1 MKTLIRAQDE
11 MFRLAADK
19 VCSLLREKPDAAL
32 TLAAGRTMFPLW
44 DLLCEAA
51 AGGEADFSAARFFQ
65 TAEFLGVPEKKSLR
79 RLTEE
84 RLLRK
89 IGVPE
94 ENCFWL
100 TEENA
105 GRCDEAIRR
114 CGGLDLAV
122 LGLGVNARI
131 GYNEPGT
138 QFSTGCRVQKLTG
151 KTKQQLAWLFPDAA
165 SVPEKAVT
173 MGIRTLTQAKEILVL
188 AVGEEKAKAVF
199 DMLYARDDSVIPAA
213 FLQIPANVT
222 VYADPA
228 AGSRL

>member
-11 MFRLAADK
+11 LFRLAADK

-44 DLLCEAA
+44 ELLCEAA

-65 TAEFLGVPEKKSLR
+65 TAEFLGVPEEKSLR

-89 IGVPE
+89 IGIPE

-105 GRCDEAIRR
+105 GRCDEAIRLG
-114 CGGLDLAV
+114 GGLDLAV
-122 LGLGVNARI
+122 LGLGVNAHI

-151 KTKQQLAWLFPDAA
+151 KTKQQLAWLFPDRA
-165 SVPEKAVT
+165 SAPEKAVT

-199 DMLYARDDSVIPAA
+199 AMLYARDDSVIPAA

>member
-11 MFRLAADK
+11 LFRLAADRI
-19 VCSLLREKPDAAL
+19 CLLLREKPDAAL

-44 DLLCEAA
+44 ELLCEAA
-51 AGGEADFSAARFFQ
+51 AHGEADFSAARFFQ
-65 TAEFLGVPEKKSLR
+65 TAELIGVPEEKSLR

-89 IGVPE
+89 IGIPE

-105 GRCDEAIRR
+105 GRCDEAIRLG
-114 CGGLDLAV
+114 GGLDLAV
-122 LGLGVNARI
+122 LGLGGNAHI

-222 VYADPA
+222 VCVDPA
-228 AGSRL
+228 AGSKL

>member
-11 MFRLAADK
+11 LFRLAADK

-32 TLAAGRTMFPLW
+32 TLAADQTMFHLW
-44 DLLCEAA
+44 ELLCEAA

-65 TAEFLGVPEKKSLR
+65 TAELLGVPEEKSLR

-89 IGVPE
+89 ICIPE

-105 GRCDEAIRR
+105 GRCDEAIRHG
-114 CGGLDLAV
+114 GGLDLAV
-122 LGLGVNARI
+122 LGLGGNAHI

-138 QFSTGCRVQKLTG
+138 QFSTGCRVQKLTN
-151 KTKQQLAWLFPDAA
+151 KTKQQLAWLFPDGA

>member
-11 MFRLAADK
+11 LFRLAADK

-44 DLLCEAA
+44 ELLCEAA

-65 TAEFLGVPEKKSLR
+65 TAEFLGVPEEKSLR
-79 RLTEE
+79 HLTEE

-89 IGVPE
+89 IGIPE

-122 LGLGVNARI
+122 LGLGVNAHI

-165 SVPEKAVT
+165 SAPEKAVT
-173 MGIRTLTQAKEILVL
+173 MGIRTLTQAKEILLL

>member
-11 MFRLAADK
+11 LFRLAADK

-44 DLLCEAA
+44 ELLCEAA

-65 TAEFLGVPEKKSLR
+65 TAEFLGVPEEKSLR

-89 IGVPE
+89 IGIPE

-122 LGLGVNARI
+122 LGLGINAHI

>member
-11 MFRLAADK
+11 LFRLAADK

-44 DLLCEAA
+44 ELLCEAA

-65 TAEFLGVPEKKSLR
+65 TAEFLGVPEEKSLR

-89 IGVPE
+89 IGIPE

-114 CGGLDLAV
+114 CGGLNLAV
-122 LGLGVNARI
+122 LGLGVNAHI

>member
-11 MFRLAADK
+11 LFRLAADK

-32 TLAAGRTMFPLW
+32 TLAAGWTMFPLW
-44 DLLCEAA
+44 ELLCEAA

-65 TAEFLGVPEKKSLR
+65 TAEFLGAPEEKSLR
-79 RLTEE
+79 HLTEE

-89 IGVPE
+89 IGIPE

-138 QFSTGCRVQKLTG
+138 QFCTGCRVQKLTG

>member
-11 MFRLAADK
+11 LFRLAADK

-44 DLLCEAA
+44 ELLCEAA

-65 TAEFLGVPEKKSLR
+65 TAEFLGVPEEKSLR

-89 IGVPE
+89 IGIPE

-100 TEENA
+100 TKENA
-105 GRCDEAIRR
+105 GRCDEAIRLG
-114 CGGLDLAV
+114 GGLDMAV
-122 LGLGVNARI
+122 LGLGVNAHI

>member
-11 MFRLAADK
+11 LFRLAADK

-44 DLLCEAA
+44 ELLCEAA

-65 TAEFLGVPEKKSLR
+65 TAEFLGVPEEKSLR

-89 IGVPE
+89 IGIPE

-122 LGLGVNARI
+122 LGLGVNAHI

-138 QFSTGCRVQKLTG
+138 QFSTGCRVQKLTD

-165 SVPEKAVT
+165 SAPEKAVT

>member
-11 MFRLAADK
+11 LLRLA
-19 VCSLLREKPDAAL
+19 VEQICSLVREKPDAVV

-44 DLLCEAA
+44 ALLCNAA
-51 AGGEADFSAARFFQ
+51 ARGEIDFSQIRFFQ
-65 TAEFLGVPEKKSLR
+65 TAELLCVPEEKSLR
-79 RLTEE
+79 CMTEQ
-84 RLLRK
+84 RLLRE

-100 TEENA
+100 TEEKLPQY
-105 GRCDEAIRR
+105 DEEIRL

-122 LGLGVNARI
+122 LGIGNNAHI

-138 QFSTGCRVQKLTG
+138 QFSTGCRVQKLTE
-151 KTKQQLAWLFPDAA
+151 KTRLQLAWLFPDSA
-165 SVPEKAVT
+165 SVPERALT
-173 MGIRTLTQAKEILVL
+173 MGIRTLTRAREIMVL
-188 AVGEEKAKAVF
+188 ALGSEKAKAVF

-222 VYADPA
+222 VYADPD
-228 AGSRL
+228 AGSKL

>member
-1 MKTLIRAQDE
+1 MKTILCKNESDWI
-11 MFRLAADK
+11 
-19 VCSLLREKPDAAL
+19 DAAASRVRKKIADGAV
-32 TLAAGRTMFPLW
+32 LALACGQTMGPLW
-44 DLLCEAA
+44 DRLAGLCRE
-51 AGGEADFSAARFFQ
+51 GKLSLQDARILCV
-65 TAEFLGVPEKKSLR
+65 TELCGVPEEKSLR

-89 IGVPE
+89 IGIPE

-100 TEENA
+100 TEEND

-122 LGLGVNARI
+122 LGLGVNAHI

-138 QFSTGCRVQKLTG
+138 QFSTGCRIQKLTD
-151 KTKQQLAWLFPDAA
+151 KTKQQLAWLFPDGV

-173 MGIRTLTQAKEILVL
+173 MGIRTLTQAKEILLL

>member
-11 MFRLAADK
+11 LFRLAADK

-32 TLAAGRTMFPLW
+32 TLAAGRTVFPLW
-44 DLLCEAA
+44 ELLCEAA

-65 TAEFLGVPEKKSLR
+65 TAEFLGVPEEKSLR

-89 IGVPE
+89 IGIPE

-122 LGLGVNARI
+122 LGLGVNAHI

>member
-11 MFRLAADK
+11 LFRLAADK

-44 DLLCEAA
+44 ELLCEAA

-65 TAEFLGVPEKKSLR
+65 TAEFLGVPEEKSLR

-89 IGVPE
+89 IGIPE

-100 TEENA
+100 TKENA

-114 CGGLDLAV
+114 CGGLDMAV
-122 LGLGVNARI
+122 LGLGVNAHI

-151 KTKQQLAWLFPDAA
+151 KTKQQLAWLFPDRA
-165 SVPEKAVT
+165 SAPEKAVT

>member
-44 DLLCEAA
+44 ELLCEAA

-65 TAEFLGVPEKKSLR
+65 TAEFLGVPEEKSLR

-89 IGVPE
+89 IGIPE

-122 LGLGVNARI
+122 LGLGVNAHI

-222 VYADPA
+222 VYTDPA

>member
-11 MFRLAADK
+11 LFRLAADK

-44 DLLCEAA
+44 ELLCEAA

-65 TAEFLGVPEKKSLR
+65 TAEFLGVPEEKSLR

-89 IGVPE
+89 IGIPE

-114 CGGLDLAV
+114 CGGLDMAV
-122 LGLGVNARI
+122 LGLGVNAHI

>member
-11 MFRLAADK
+11 LFRLAADK

-65 TAEFLGVPEKKSLR
+65 TAEFLGVPEEKSLR

-89 IGVPE
+89 IGIPE

-114 CGGLDLAV
+114 CGGLDMAV
-122 LGLGVNARI
+122 LGLGVNAHI

-222 VYADPA
+222 VCADPA

>member
-11 MFRLAADK
+11 LFRLAADRI
-19 VCSLLREKPDAAL
+19 CSLLREKPDAAL

-65 TAEFLGVPEKKSLR
+65 TAEFLGVPEEKSLR

-89 IGVPE
+89 IGIPE

>member
-1 MKTLIRAQDE
+1 MKLPQ
-11 MFRLAADK
+11 
-19 VCSLLREKPDAAL
+19 
-32 TLAAGRTMFPLW
+32 
-44 DLLCEAA
+44 
-51 AGGEADFSAARFFQ
+51 AARPI
-65 TAEFLGVPEKKSLR
+65 FLQPVSSRRPSFSVSRRRKSLR

-89 IGVPE
+89 IGIPE

-122 LGLGVNARI
+122 LGLGVNAHI

-151 KTKQQLAWLFPDAA
+151 KTKQQLAWLFPDGA

-222 VYADPA
+222 VCADPA
-228 AGSRL
+228 AEADCKQSRLFRKKENTWESISVRTDSGERPTRT

>member
-11 MFRLAADK
+11 LFRLAADK

-44 DLLCEAA
+44 ELLCEAA

-65 TAEFLGVPEKKSLR
+65 TAEFLGVPEEKSLR

-105 GRCDEAIRR
+105 DRCDEAIRLG
-114 CGGLDLAV
+114 GGLDLAV
-122 LGLGVNARI
+122 LGLGVNAHI

>member
-11 MFRLAADK
+11 LFRLAADK

-32 TLAAGRTMFPLW
+32 TLAAGRTMIPLW
-44 DLLCEAA
+44 ELLCEAA
-51 AGGEADFSAARFFQ
+51 A
-65 TAEFLGVPEKKSLR
+65 
-79 RLTEE
+79 E

-105 GRCDEAIRR
+105 DRCDEAIRR

-122 LGLGVNARI
+122 LGLGVNAHI

-151 KTKQQLAWLFPDAA
+151 KTKQQLAWLFPDGA

-222 VYADPA
+222 VCVDPA

>member
-11 MFRLAADK
+11 LFRLAADK

-44 DLLCEAA
+44 ELLCEAA

-65 TAEFLGVPEKKSLR
+65 TAEFLGVPEEKSLR

-89 IGVPE
+89 IGIPE

-213 FLQIPANVT
+213 FLQIAANVT

>member
-11 MFRLAADK
+11 LFRLAADK
-19 VCSLLREKPDAAL
+19 ACSLLREKPDAAL

-65 TAEFLGVPEKKSLR
+65 TAEFLGVPEEKSLR

-89 IGVPE
+89 IGIPE

-114 CGGLDLAV
+114 CGGLDMAV
-122 LGLGVNARI
+122 LGLGVNAHI

-151 KTKQQLAWLFPDAA
+151 KTKQQLAWLFPDGV

>member
-11 MFRLAADK
+11 LFRLAADRI
-19 VCSLLREKPDAAL
+19 CSLLREKPDAAL

-44 DLLCEAA
+44 ELLCEAA

-65 TAEFLGVPEKKSLR
+65 TAEFLGVPEEKSLR

-89 IGVPE
+89 IGIPE

-122 LGLGVNARI
+122 LGLGVNAHI

-138 QFSTGCRVQKLTG
+138 QFSTCCRVQ
-151 KTKQQLAWLFPDAA
+151 
-165 SVPEKAVT
+165 
-173 MGIRTLTQAKEILVL
+173 
-188 AVGEEKAKAVF
+188 
-199 DMLYARDDSVIPAA
+199 
-213 FLQIPANVT
+213 
-222 VYADPA
+222 
-228 AGSRL
+228 

>member
-44 DLLCEAA
+44 ELLCEAA

-65 TAEFLGVPEKKSLR
+65 TAEFLGVPEEKSLR

-89 IGVPE
+89 IGIPE

-105 GRCDEAIRR
+105 DRCDEAIRR

-122 LGLGVNARI
+122 LGLGVNAHI

>member
-11 MFRLAADK
+11 LFRLAADK
-19 VCSLLREKPDAAL
+19 ICSLLREKPDAAL

-44 DLLCEAA
+44 ELLCEAA
-51 AGGEADFSAARFFQ
+51 ARGEADFSAARFFQ
-65 TAEFLGVPEKKSLR
+65 TAEFVGVPEEKSLR

-151 KTKQQLAWLFPDAA
+151 KTKQQLAWLFPDGA

-222 VYADPA
+222 VCVDPA

>member
-11 MFRLAADK
+11 LFRLAADRI
-19 VCSLLREKPDAAL
+19 CSLLREKPDAAL

-44 DLLCEAA
+44 ELLCEAA
-51 AGGEADFSAARFFQ
+51 AHGEADFSAARFFQ
-65 TAEFLGVPEKKSLR
+65 TAEFLGVPEEKSLR

-89 IGVPE
+89 IGIPE

-105 GRCDEAIRR
+105 GRCDEAIRLG
-114 CGGLDLAV
+114 GGLDLAV
-122 LGLGVNARI
+122 LGLGGNAHI

-138 QFSTGCRVQKLTG
+138 QFCTACRIQKLTD
-151 KTKQQLAWLFPDAA
+151 KTKQQLAWLFPDRA
-165 SVPEKAVT
+165 SAPEKAVT

>member
-11 MFRLAADK
+11 LFRLAADK

-44 DLLCEAA
+44 ELLCEAA

-65 TAEFLGVPEKKSLR
+65 TAEFLGVPEEKSLR

-89 IGVPE
+89 IGIPE

-105 GRCDEAIRR
+105 GRCDGAIRR

-151 KTKQQLAWLFPDAA
+151 KTKQQLAWLFPDGA

>member
-11 MFRLAADK
+11 LFRLAADK

-44 DLLCEAA
+44 ELLCEAA

-65 TAEFLGVPEKKSLR
+65 TAEFLGVPEEKSLR
-79 RLTEE
+79 H
-84 RLLRK
+84 
-89 IGVPE
+89 E

-122 LGLGVNARI
+122 LSLGVNARI

>member
-44 DLLCEAA
+44 ELLCEAA

-65 TAEFLGVPEKKSLR
+65 TAEFLGVPEEKSLR

-89 IGVPE
+89 IGIPE

-122 LGLGVNARI
+122 LGLGGNAHI

-138 QFSTGCRVQKLTG
+138 QFSTGCRIQKLTD
-151 KTKQQLAWLFPDAA
+151 KTKQQLAWLFPDGV

-222 VYADPA
+222 VCVDSA

>member
-11 MFRLAADK
+11 LFRLAADK
-19 VCSLLREKPDAAL
+19 ACSLLREKPDAAL

-65 TAEFLGVPEKKSLR
+65 TAEFLGVPEEKSLR

-89 IGVPE
+89 IGIPE

-100 TEENA
+100 N
-105 GRCDEAIRR
+105 EAIRR

-122 LGLGVNARI
+122 LGLGVNAHI

-138 QFSTGCRVQKLTG
+138 QFCTGCRVQKLTG
-151 KTKQQLAWLFPDAA
+151 KTKQQLAWLFPDGV

>member
-11 MFRLAADK
+11 LFRLAADK

-44 DLLCEAA
+44 KLLCEAA

-65 TAEFLGVPEKKSLR
+65 TAEFLGVPEEKSLR

-89 IGVPE
+89 IGIPE

-122 LGLGVNARI
+122 LGLGVNAHI

-151 KTKQQLAWLFPDAA
+151 KTKLQLAWLFPDGA

-222 VYADPA
+222 VCADPA

>member
-11 MFRLAADK
+11 LFRLAADK

-44 DLLCEAA
+44 ELLCEAA
-51 AGGEADFSAARFFQ
+51 SGGEADFSAARFFQ
-65 TAEFLGVPEKKSLR
+65 TAEFLGVPEEKSLR

-122 LGLGVNARI
+122 LGLGVNAHI

-151 KTKQQLAWLFPDAA
+151 NTKQQLAWLFPDAA

-213 FLQIPANVT
+213 FLQIPANVI

>member
-11 MFRLAADK
+11 LFRLAADK

-44 DLLCEAA
+44 ELLCEAA

-65 TAEFLGVPEKKSLR
+65 TAEFLGVPEEKSLR

-89 IGVPE
+89 IGIPE

-122 LGLGVNARI
+122 LGLGINAHI

-151 KTKQQLAWLFPDAA
+151 KTKQQFAWLFPDGA

-222 VYADPA
+222 VCVDPA

>member
-11 MFRLAADK
+11 LFRLAADRI
-19 VCSLLREKPDAAL
+19 CSLLREKPDAAL

-44 DLLCEAA
+44 ELLCEAA

-65 TAEFLGVPEKKSLR
+65 TAEFLGVPEEKSLR

-89 IGVPE
+89 IGIPE

-122 LGLGVNARI
+122 LGLGVNAHI

-173 MGIRTLTQAKEILVL
+173 MGIRTLTQAKEILLL

>member
-11 MFRLAADK
+11 LFRLAADRI
-19 VCSLLREKPDAAL
+19 CSLLREKPDAAL

-44 DLLCEAA
+44 ELLCEAA

-65 TAEFLGVPEKKSLR
+65 TAEFLGVPEEKSLR

-100 TEENA
+100 TKENA

-114 CGGLDLAV
+114 CGGLDMAV
-122 LGLGVNARI
+122 LGLGVNAHI

>member
-11 MFRLAADK
+11 LFRLAADK

-44 DLLCEAA
+44 ELLCEAA

-65 TAEFLGVPEKKSLR
+65 TAEFLGVPEEKSLR

-89 IGVPE
+89 IGIPE

-122 LGLGVNARI
+122 LGLGGNAHI

-151 KTKQQLAWLFPDAA
+151 KTKQQLAWLFPDRA
-165 SVPEKAVT
+165 SAPEKAVT

>member
-11 MFRLAADK
+11 LFRLAADK

-44 DLLCEAA
+44 ELLCEAA

-65 TAEFLGVPEKKSLR
+65 TAEFLGVPEEKSLR

-89 IGVPE
+89 IGIPE

-114 CGGLDLAV
+114 CGGLNLAV
-122 LGLGVNARI
+122 LGLGGNAHI